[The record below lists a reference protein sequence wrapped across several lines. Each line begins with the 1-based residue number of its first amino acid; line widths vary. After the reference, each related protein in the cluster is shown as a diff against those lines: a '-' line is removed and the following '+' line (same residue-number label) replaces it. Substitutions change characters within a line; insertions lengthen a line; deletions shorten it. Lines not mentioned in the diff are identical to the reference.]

1 MTGPP
6 AGSRTFYRP
15 LSGFAVRAP
24 LLPAG
29 DFARLAYGPD
39 GLRSAWALPEFRLAV
54 CIASP
59 DLAAAV
65 PASGE
70 IACAPPRAQ
79 AALQRYVIRA
89 CLRPTPFGGF
99 AGVALG
105 RWSDRTTIR
114 IGPGRLVTRT
124 RPDMGWLTAVGQQLG
139 SDPTIR
145 PSLRVFANPCA
156 LDRNGRIYL
165 ADRSTGGTEHGPDVS
180 VRATTLARAVL
191 ARATDGAV
199 WSQLRQFLL
208 ETSPRAT
215 EARADQLL
223 SQLCAEQLLLPELLP
238 ALTGDPLGCLAAALA
253 GIPGAVIWEK
263 RLLAIGADCASLDAA
278 EPADAATVLPALRR
292 QMSELALAEPSSAEE
307 DSARE
312 DNARED
318 SPEPLQLDAALPL
331 ADGAVSRQIADD
343 LALAADALLRLH
355 PAPMADGLAGYR
367 AAFHRRYG
375 DDRRVPVL
383 ELLDPRFGLGPPGA
397 HAPGVGAAEA
407 GSTAAR
413 RDALLQGML
422 ATCLRDGRHELALSA
437 ADIDRLSAWTPD
449 PDRLPPSLELSAF
462 VAAASPAAVDR
473 GDYLVVIGP
482 NLGAAAAGRGLG
494 RFADMLGPDAHAL
507 LAEAAAAES
516 AAADGSR
523 ACLTAEL
530 VYRPVRARTGNVAVR
545 PLVRAFEVPVGVTP
559 SLSPDAVVRVGE
571 LSVRMRDGRLRLFW
585 ERGGC
590 EVSLAAGHM
599 LNQAAAPPLCRHL
612 MELASDGIAD
622 LHPFG
627 WGSMAAMPFLP
638 RVRTGRVVLHPARW
652 RLDLSG
658 DDGAAALAS
667 QAGFDALL
675 ASWREQWRLPRH
687 VYLTW
692 ADNRLLLDLDDAGH
706 CAQLRG
712 SLRRPD
718 RLAAVLQE
726 PLPGSGDA
734 WLPGPRGRHIAELVV
749 PLVLDRQRPGGH
761 SPVGGAACD
770 HEPAAWADAERI
782 RPPGSDWL
790 YLALN
795 GPRGTEDELLAGSLG
810 ELADGLVE
818 RGDADGWF
826 FVRYGDPERQLRLRL
841 HGTPEALTS
850 RVLPALMRWG
860 ADAVAAGARTS
871 ISLQVYERELERYG
885 GPETTALCEHIACA
899 DSHAVRRL
907 LAGPGPTA
915 AGDRLEVG
923 LLSLA
928 DLLITLVP
936 APAGQAELCK
946 AAAANAA
953 GASVLFRQKQDR
965 LRALIATVVPTG
977 ADGWPAQQPVGVAAV
992 LAGRRE
998 AVAPL
1003 AAELRERLRAP
1014 GQDRWVTRVAPSML
1028 HLHANRLGLDR
1039 AGEQLAFGL
1048 LGRALRSIRAYPV
1061 DGNTPSHRSHV

>member
-1 MTGPP
+1 MTGSP
-6 AGSRTFYRP
+6 AGPRPAYRP

-29 DFARLAYGPD
+29 DFERLAYGPD

-54 CIASP
+54 CVASP

-70 IACAPPRAQ
+70 MAAAPPRAQ

-114 IGPGRLVTRT
+114 IAPGHLVTRT
-124 RPDMGWLTAVGQQLG
+124 RPDMGWLTAVAQQLG
-139 SDPTIR
+139 ADPTIR
-145 PSLRVFANPCA
+145 PSLRIFANPCA

-180 VRATTLARAVL
+180 VRATTLVRAVL
-191 ARATDGAV
+191 ARAADGAV
-199 WSQLRQFLL
+199 WSQLRQLLL
-208 ETSPRAT
+208 ESSPRAT

-223 SQLCAEQLLLPELLP
+223 SQLCEQQLLLPELLP
-238 ALTGDPLGCLAAALA
+238 ALTGDPLGYLAGAFAGVPAAAD
-253 GIPGAVIWEK
+253 WEK
-263 RLLAIGADCASLDAA
+263 RLLAIGAECASLDAA
-278 EPADAATVLPALRR
+278 EPAEAAAALPALRR
-292 QMSELALAEPSSAEE
+292 QMSELAAGQA
-307 DSARE
+307 
-312 DNARED
+312 
-318 SPEPLQLDAALPL
+318 EPLQLDAALPL
-331 ADGAVSRQIADD
+331 LDAAVSRQVADD

-355 PAPMADGLAGYR
+355 PAPLADGLADYR
-367 AAFHRRYG
+367 AAFHRKYG

-397 HAPGVGAAEA
+397 HAPAAETADA
-407 GSTAAR
+407 GGTSGQ

-422 ATCLRDGRHELALSA
+422 AACLRDGLDELALSA

-462 VAAASPAAVDR
+462 VAAASRSAVDR
-473 GDYLVVIGP
+473 GDYLLVIGP
-482 NLGAAAAGRGLG
+482 NLGAGAAGRGLG

-507 LAEAAAAES
+507 LAEAAAADCS
-516 AAADGSR
+516 PAS
-523 ACLTAEL
+523 LTAEL

-545 PLVRAFEVPVGVTP
+545 PLVRAFEVPIGVAP
-559 SLSPDAVVRVGE
+559 SLPPDAVIRIGE
-571 LSVRMRDGRLRLFW
+571 LSVRLRNGRLRLFW
-585 ERGGC
+585 ERGGR

-627 WGSMAAMPFLP
+627 WGSMAAMPYLP

-658 DDGAAALAS
+658 DDGTAALAS
-667 QAGFDALL
+667 QARFDALL
-675 ASWREQWRLPRH
+675 VGWREQWRLPRH
-687 VYLTW
+687 AYLTW

-706 CAQLRG
+706 RAQLRG
-712 SLRRPD
+712 SLRRPGH
-718 RLAAVLQE
+718 LAAVLQE
-726 PLPGSGDA
+726 PMPGPADA
-734 WLPGPRGRHIAELVV
+734 WLPGRRGRHIAELVV
-749 PLVLDRQRPGGH
+749 PLVLGRHRPGCGKLGRKNP
-761 SPVGGAACD
+761 SGTATGGR
-770 HEPAAWADAERI
+770 EPAVWPAADRI

-795 GPRGTEDELLAGSLG
+795 GPRGTEDELLAGPLG
-810 ELADGLVE
+810 DLADGLVE

-826 FVRYGDPERQLRLRL
+826 FVRHGDPDRQLRVRL
-841 HGTPEALTS
+841 HGPPEALTG
-850 RVLPALMRWG
+850 RALPALMRWG
-860 ADAVAAGARTS
+860 AEAVASGSRTS
-871 ISLQVYERELERYG
+871 ISLQSYERELERYG
-885 GPETTALCEHIACA
+885 GPETTALCERIACA
-899 DSHAVRRL
+899 DSHTVRRL
-907 LAGPGPTA
+907 LAVPGPA
-915 AGDRLEVG
+915 GAGDRLELG

-928 DLLITLVP
+928 DLLVTLVP

-946 AAAANAA
+946 AAAGSAA
-953 GASVLFRQKQDR
+953 GASVLFREKQDR
-965 LRALIATVVPTG
+965 LRALIATVVPSG
-977 ADGWPAQQPVGVAAV
+977 ADVAVYQPEGAGAV
-992 LAGRRE
+992 LAGRRA

-1003 AAELRERLRAP
+1003 AAELHDRFSER
-1014 GQDRWVTRVAPSML
+1014 GDDRWASRVAPSLL

-1048 LGRALRSIRAYPV
+1048 VIRALRSIRAFPAAHRADSV
-1061 DGNTPSHRSHV
+1061 RRSGNWRGGAPAAPG